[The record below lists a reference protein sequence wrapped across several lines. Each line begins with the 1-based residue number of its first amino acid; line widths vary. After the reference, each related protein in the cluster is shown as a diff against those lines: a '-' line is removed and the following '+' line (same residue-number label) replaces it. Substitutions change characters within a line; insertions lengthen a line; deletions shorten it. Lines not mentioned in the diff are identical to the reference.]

1 MRILLAGATGAIG
14 RRLLPLLLD
23 SGHQVVA
30 TSRSAERLARLRERG
45 AQAVRL
51 DVFDR
56 AAVERAVAEAAP
68 DAIMH
73 QLTALADVDLAANAR
88 IRREGT
94 RNLVDAAQRAGVGR
108 IVAQSISWAYQGGD
122 APATEATPLDDTIE
136 EPRATTVGGLRALE
150 QAAAELP
157 EHVVLRYGILY
168 GPGTWY
174 APGGLMAQRLHRGEL
189 AAGAAVSS
197 FLHVEDAALAALAAL
212 DWPSGTVNIV
222 DDEPAP
228 ARDWVPALAA
238 ALGAPAPAAVPATG
252 DATGD
257 GTGRAGWERGADNTL
272 ARVTRGWRPTRASW
286 RDGFADFRSGKDR

>member
-14 RRLLPLLLD
+14 RQLLPLLLD
-23 SGHQVVA
+23 AGHQVAA
-30 TSRSAERLARLRERG
+30 TSRSAEGVAALRERG
-45 AQAVRL
+45 AEAIRL

-73 QLTALADVDLAANAR
+73 QLTALAALDFAANAR

-94 RNLVDAAQRAGVGR
+94 RNLVDAAHRAGVGR

-122 APATEATPLDDTIE
+122 TPATEATALDDTTE
-136 EPRATTVGGLRALE
+136 QPRATTVAGLRALE
-150 QAAAELP
+150 EAAAELP
-157 EHVVLRYGILY
+157 EHVVLRYGTLY

-174 APGGLMAQRLHRGEL
+174 APDGLTAQRLHRGEL
-189 AAGAAVSS
+189 TAGAAVSS

-222 DDEPAP
+222 DDEPAA
-228 ARDWVPALAA
+228 ARDWVPVLAA
-238 ALGAPAPAAVPATG
+238 AVGAPPPVVGAT
-252 DATGD
+252 D
-257 GTGRAGWERGADNTL
+257 GRGGGRAGWERGADNTL
-272 ARVTRGWRPTRASW
+272 ARQARGWRPTRASW
-286 RDGFADFRSGKDR
+286 RAGFAELGRQHPA